1 MNLTRSPRLLALI
14 PRHHPIKN
22 VLLNLVA
29 GMSEHLVDPVNRDEP
44 VCGTL
49 SELTRIFMGSPRCL
63 GVAQMQLS
71 HFRSN

>member
-1 MNLTRSPRLLALI
+1 MNLTQSPRPLALI
-14 PRHHPIKN
+14 PHHHPIKN
-22 VLLNLVA
+22 ILLNLGA
-29 GMSEHLVDPVNRDEP
+29 GMSEHLVNPVSRDEP
-44 VCGTL
+44 VCGTP